1 MYALLKNLSKLPLRF
16 IQNLA
21 KSVGS
26 LLYITNSSI
35 RRTTEINLGIAYP
48 ELSASERT
56 RLAKRSVQSQCMT
69 YAESVKIWGSAP
81 EFALEQ
87 IKVVHGEDIFLDA
100 LQNPNGT
107 LAVVPHF
114 GTWELM
120 NAWVNLHTA
129 PVIMYKP
136 SKNPDVD
143 RFMLEARQRLN
154 ATLVPT
160 DETGVRALFKHLKQG
175 GFAAILPDHV
185 PKESGGIYSPFFGQ
199 NALSSTLLSKLAAKT
214 QCSVIGLSCLRR
226 EDLSGFE
233 LYVQTLSA
241 EINAKDLQ
249 LSVDT
254 LNKEMERIINVAP
267 EQYLWGYK
275 RFRKVKGGG
284 NYYKTLS
291 HST

>member
-56 RLAKRSVQSQCMT
+56 RLAKQSVQSQCMT
-69 YAESVKIWGSAP
+69 YAESVKIWGSEP
-81 EFALEQ
+81 EFALKQ
-87 IKVVHGEDIFLDA
+87 IRNIHHPEIFTDA
-100 LQNPNGT
+100 LKNPNGT

-114 GTWELM
+114 GTWELL
-120 NAWVNLHTA
+120 NAWVNQHTS

-185 PKESGGIYSPFFGQ
+185 PKESGGIYSPFYGQ
-199 NALSSTLLSKLAAKT
+199 NALSSTLLSKLATKT
-214 QCSVIGLSCLRR
+214 QCSVIGLSCLRHD
-226 EDLSGFE
+226 DLNGFDIHVTE
-233 LYVQTLSA
+233 LSIDILS
-241 EINAKDLQ
+241 KDLQ
-249 LSVDT
+249 LSVNT
-254 LNKEMERIINVAP
+254 LNKEMERMINIAP

-275 RFRKVKGGG
+275 RFKKVKGG
-284 NYYKTLS
+284 KLC
-291 HST
+291 

>member
-1 MYALLKNLSKLPLRF
+1 MYSLLKNFSKLPLRL
-16 IQNLA
+16 IQVTA
-21 KSVGS
+21 RSVGW
-26 LLYITNSSI
+26 LLYVSNSSA
-35 RRTTEINLGIAYP
+35 RRVTEINLRSAYP
-48 ELSASERT
+48 ELSESERDQLT
-56 RLAKRSVQSQCMT
+56 RRSLKSQCMT

-87 IKVVHGEDIFLDA
+87 IKAVHGEDIFLDA

-233 LYVQTLSA
+233 LHVQTLSA

-254 LNKEMERIINVAP
+254 LNKEMERMINVAP

-275 RFRKVKGGG
+275 RFRKVEGSK
-284 NYYKTLS
+284 NIY
-291 HST
+291 HANRI